1 MVFLTSCVVV
11 DSCSALAWAWIG
23 SSADSLASIFSG
35 ESQSTDST
43 VQKVMVVVGMA
54 AAVAM
59 VTGFGWWAKKNL
71 MGDGEGEE
79 EGAAGGGGAAG
90 AGAGGAEGE
99 RLASA
104 K

>member
-1 MVFLTSCVVV
+1 
-11 DSCSALAWAWIG
+11 
-23 SSADSLASIFSG
+23 
-35 ESQSTDST
+35 
-43 VQKVMVVVGMA
+43 MVVVGMA

-79 EGAAGGGGAAG
+79 AEVAAGGGGAAG
-90 AGAGGAEGE
+90 TGAGSAEGE